1 MRETVPENDVASL
14 QEELAAAKLR
24 EAEANLALKDLK
36 SKVAE
41 LSSMW
46 KKHLQQKSESDNT
59 TVDGALQTT
68 SVVPST
74 PKKLLGSFL
83 EGNKSET
90 ARLEEEL
97 MTARLIE
104 VENEAELQ
112 ASRLKVMELETQVR
126 WPLPVSQIES
136 TVNASISWITRLY
149 YQKVFCWQY
158 WTLINNETIVQ
169 FQNQVIANQLK
180 RQAEETNRFKECL
193 ETKTTIEAKL
203 ERQVR
208 EAQRKYA
215 DLESRMKEDLMM
227 ARIREAEN
235 TQCVAELT
243 QKISSLEYKVRKIVF
258 LPWKFYFWLYGKN
271 RKKFPEIPSSRF
283 PANVALPEFP
293 FNEIKNSF
301 KISLVFLQNQEMMA
315 EGDLANTMDQ
325 SNKIR
330 EMQDKIANLRAQVC
344 LPYSWILGCLLEIE
358 HY

>member
-1 MRETVPENDVASL
+1 MG
-14 QEELAAAKLR
+14 
-24 EAEANLALKDLK
+24 KDLK

-112 ASRLKVMELETQVR
+112 ASRPKVMELET
-126 WPLPVSQIES
+126 
-136 TVNASISWITRLY
+136 
-149 YQKVFCWQY
+149 
-158 WTLINNETIVQ
+158 
-169 FQNQVIANQLK
+169 QNQVIANQLK

-243 QKISSLEYKVRKIVF
+243 QKISSLEYKVRKIVL
-258 LPWKFYFWLYGKN
+258 LPWKFYL
-271 RKKFPEIPSSRF
+271 
-283 PANVALPEFP
+283 
-293 FNEIKNSF
+293 
-301 KISLVFLQNQEMMA
+301 
-315 EGDLANTMDQ
+315 
-325 SNKIR
+325 
-330 EMQDKIANLRAQVC
+330 
-344 LPYSWILGCLLEIE
+344 
-358 HY
+358 

>member
-136 TVNASISWITRLY
+136 TVNAFISWITRLY

-158 WTLINNETIVQ
+158 WTWDWTLINNETIVQ

-193 ETKTTIEAKL
+193 ETKTTIEARL

-258 LPWKFYFWLYGKN
+258 LPWKIYFWLYGKN
-271 RKKFPEIPSSRF
+271 RKKFLEIPSSRF
-283 PANVALPEFP
+283 PANVALPVSRVKRGGVRFPEIP
-293 FNEIKNSF
+293 FNEMKNSF
-301 KISLVFLQNQEMMA
+301 KISLVFFA
-315 EGDLANTMDQ
+315 EPRNDG
-325 SNKIR
+325 R
-330 EMQDKIANLRAQVC
+330 R
-344 LPYSWILGCLLEIE
+344 WLGQHHGPI
-358 HY
+358 